1 MNTQM
6 QAQRF
11 WSVEDLAAVPLGDW
25 ACPAPFWPTG
35 RAVLERVE
43 VDGTSVGVRVAESGS
58 TMRGALVFQ
67 TAKEARDAAKVLAR
81 EFGRSLDELA
91 SLGLTVATAS

>member
-1 MNTQM
+1 MDTSVR
-6 QAQRF
+6 AQSF
-11 WSVEDLAAVPLGDW
+11 WSIGDLAEVPLGDW
-25 ACPAPFWPTG
+25 ACPTPFWPTG

-43 VDGTSVGVRVAESGS
+43 VDGTSVAVRVAESGS

-67 TAKEARDAAKVLAR
+67 TVKQARDAAKVLAR

-91 SLGLTVATAS
+91 SLGLTVAKAS